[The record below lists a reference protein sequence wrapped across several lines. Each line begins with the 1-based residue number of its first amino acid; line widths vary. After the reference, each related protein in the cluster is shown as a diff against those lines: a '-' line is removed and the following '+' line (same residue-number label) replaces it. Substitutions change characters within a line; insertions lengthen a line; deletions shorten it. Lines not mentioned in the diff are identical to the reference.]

1 MGAIGEKTVGA
12 GTGIHC
18 SLGETVKAVLGEIQ
32 KFQIQKQIYLEAEL
46 SAKPL
51 RRQVVG
57 IWKPD
62 PASERVSESLGR
74 TQPRGPLGHQN
85 EMGLGPC
92 PALTPWSPSPEL
104 SAVL

>member
-1 MGAIGEKTVGA
+1 MGA

-18 SLGETVKAVLGEIQ
+18 SLGETVKAVLEEIQ
-32 KFQIQKQIYLEAEL
+32 KFHIQKQIYPEAEL

-57 IWKPD
+57 IWGPD
-62 PASERVSESLGR
+62 QASERVSESLGH
-74 TQPRGPLGHQN
+74 TQPRELLGHQN
-85 EMGLGPC
+85 EMGLGQC

-104 SAVL
+104 STVL